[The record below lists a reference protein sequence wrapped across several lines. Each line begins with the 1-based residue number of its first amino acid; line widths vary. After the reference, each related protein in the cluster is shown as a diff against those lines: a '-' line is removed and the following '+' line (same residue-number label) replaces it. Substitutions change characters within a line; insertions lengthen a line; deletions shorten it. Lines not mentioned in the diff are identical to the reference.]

1 MPDETMPP
9 AQPAARPVARPPA
22 LKPPRDP
29 QLVLLRHGET
39 EWSASGQHTGRTDIP
54 LTAAGEE
61 QARSAGATLAGYEF
75 AAVYTSPLA
84 RARRTAEL
92 AGFPGAVVD
101 GDLAEWDYGP
111 VDGRTS
117 HDVSEILGREF
128 LIFDDGVRVL
138 PPSAEHGAGRPGET
152 LEQVA
157 ARAARVVARVERTL
171 SGQAGS
177 GTGSG
182 TGAGTE
188 QRAGGDVLIVAHG
201 HLLRVLAT
209 VWLGVDPRLGARFE
223 LGTAAV
229 CLLGYGHSLRTI
241 EGWNLAAQ

>member
-1 MPDETMPP
+1 MPDETMP
-9 AQPAARPVARPPA
+9 ATHTATHPAARSASRPPT
-22 LKPPRDP
+22 LKPTRDP

-61 QARSAGATLAGYEF
+61 QARSAGATLADYEF
-75 AAVYTSPLA
+75 AAVYTSPLG

-92 AGFPGAVVD
+92 AGHPDAVLD
-101 GDLAEWDYGP
+101 EDLAEWDYGP

-117 HDVSEILGREF
+117 RDVSEILGREF
-128 LIFDDGVRVL
+128 LIFDDGVGVL
-138 PPSAEHGAGRPGET
+138 PPSVEHGGGRPGET
-152 LEQVA
+152 LDQVA
-157 ARAARVVARVERTL
+157 ARAARVVARAEQTL
-171 SGQAGS
+171 AGQAGS
-177 GTGSG
+177 GTE
-182 TGAGTE
+182 T
-188 QRAGGDVLIVAHG
+188 GGDVLLVAHG
-201 HLLRVLAT
+201 HLLRILAT

>member
-1 MPDETMPP
+1 MP
-9 AQPAARPVARPPA
+9 
-22 LKPPRDP
+22 LKPSRDP
-29 QLVLLRHGET
+29 QLVLLRHGQT
-39 EWSASGQHTGRTDIP
+39 EWSMSGQHTGRTDIP
-54 LTAAGEE
+54 LTAAGED
-61 QARSAGATLAGYEF
+61 QARSAGATLADYEF

-92 AGFPGAVVD
+92 AGYPGAVVD
-101 GDLAEWDYGP
+101 DDLAEWDYGP

-117 HDVSEILGREF
+117 HDVSEELGREY
-128 LIFDDGVRVL
+128 LIFEDGVRVL
-138 PPSAEHGAGRPGET
+138 PQTPDHGDGRLGET
-152 LEQVA
+152 LDEVAVRA
-157 ARAARVVARVERTL
+157 ARAIARAEQSLAAAST
-171 SGQAGS
+171 GS

-182 TGAGTE
+182 TG
-188 QRAGGDVLIVAHG
+188 GDVLLIAHG

-209 VWLGVDPRLGARFE
+209 VWLGVDPRLAARFE

>member
-1 MPDETMPP
+1 MPT
-9 AQPAARPVARPPA
+9 QPQA

-39 EWSASGQHTGRTDIP
+39 EWSANGQHTGRTDIP
-54 LTAAGEE
+54 LTAAGEK
-61 QARSAGATLAGYEF
+61 QARFAGATLADYEF
-75 AAVYTSPLA
+75 AAVYTSPLT

-92 AGFPGAVVD
+92 AGYPDAVVD
-101 GDLAEWDYGP
+101 EDLAEWDYGP

-117 HDVSEILGREF
+117 HDISEELGREF

-138 PPSAEHGAGRPGET
+138 PPSAEHGDGRPGET
-152 LEQVA
+152 LEEVA
-157 ARAARVVARVERTL
+157 ARAARVVAR
-171 SGQAGS
+171 A
-177 GTGSG
+177 
-182 TGAGTE
+182 E
-188 QRAGGDVLIVAHG
+188 QVLAGGDVLLVAHG

>member
-1 MPDETMPP
+1 MPNEPR
-9 AQPAARPVARPPA
+9 ALQPS
-22 LKPPRDP
+22 RDP

-54 LTAAGEE
+54 LTAAGEK
-61 QARSAGATLAGYEF
+61 QARFAGATLADYQF

-92 AGFPGAVVD
+92 AGYPDAVVD
-101 GDLAEWDYGP
+101 EDLAEWDYGP

-117 HDVSEILGREF
+117 HDVSGELGREF
-128 LIFDDGVRVL
+128 QIFDDGVRVL
-138 PPSAEHGAGRPGET
+138 PPSAEHGDERPGET
-152 LEQVA
+152 LAEVA
-157 ARAARVVARVERTL
+157 ARATRVVARAEQVL
-171 SGQAGS
+171 AG
-177 GTGSG
+177 
-182 TGAGTE
+182 
-188 QRAGGDVLIVAHG
+188 RAGGGAGRDVLLVAHG

>member
-1 MPDETMPP
+1 MPDETMP
-9 AQPAARPVARPPA
+9 ATHSATHTAARPASRPPA
-22 LKPPRDP
+22 LKPTRDP

-75 AAVYTSPLA
+75 AAVYTSPLG

-92 AGFPGAVVD
+92 AGHPDAVVD
-101 GDLAEWDYGP
+101 EDLAEWDYGP

-117 HDVSEILGREF
+117 RDVSEILGREF

-138 PPSAEHGAGRPGET
+138 PPSVEHGEGRPGET
-152 LEQVA
+152 LDQVA
-157 ARAARVVARVERTL
+157 ARAARVVARAEQTL
-171 SGQAGS
+171 AGQAGS
-177 GTGSG
+177 G
-182 TGAGTE
+182 AGT
-188 QRAGGDVLIVAHG
+188 GGDVLLVAHG

>member
-1 MPDETMPP
+1 MPDTEP
-9 AQPAARPVARPPA
+9 RPQR
-22 LKPPRDP
+22 LKPSRDP

-54 LTAAGEE
+54 LTAAGEK
-61 QARSAGATLAGYEF
+61 QARFAGATLADYEF
-75 AAVYTSPLA
+75 AAVYTSPLI

-92 AGFPGAVVD
+92 AGYPDAVVD
-101 GDLAEWDYGP
+101 EDLAEWDYGP

-117 HDVSEILGREF
+117 RDVSEELGREF
-128 LIFDDGVRVL
+128 LIFDDGVHVL
-138 PPSAEHGAGRPGET
+138 PPSSQHGDGRPGET
-152 LEQVA
+152 LGQVA
-157 ARAARVVARVERTL
+157 VRAARIVARAEETL
-171 SGQAGS
+171 AGRSGS
-177 GTGSG
+177 GSGSG
-182 TGAGTE
+182 DEHG
-188 QRAGGDVLIVAHG
+188 AGGDVLLVAHG

>member
-1 MPDETMPP
+1 MPTEPK
-9 AQPAARPVARPPA
+9 A
-22 LKPPRDP
+22 LQPPRDP

-54 LTAAGEE
+54 LTAAGEK
-61 QARSAGATLAGYEF
+61 QARFAGTTLADYEF
-75 AAVYTSPLA
+75 AAVYTSPLT

-92 AGFPGAVVD
+92 AGYPDAVVD
-101 GDLAEWDYGP
+101 EDLAEWDYGP

-117 HDVSEILGREF
+117 RDVSEELGREF
-128 LIFDDGVRVL
+128 QIFDDGVRVL
-138 PPSAEHGAGRPGET
+138 PPSAEHGGGRPGET
-152 LEQVA
+152 LEEVA
-157 ARAARVVARVERTL
+157 ARATRVVDRAERVL
-171 SGQAGS
+171 AGS
-177 GTGSG
+177 DGG
-182 TGAGTE
+182 
-188 QRAGGDVLIVAHG
+188 AGGDVLLVAHG

-229 CLLGYGHSLRTI
+229 CLLGYGHGLHTI

>member
-1 MPDETMPP
+1 MPHQPP
-9 AQPAARPVARPPA
+9 NQPPNQPQP
-22 LKPPRDP
+22 LTPPRDP

-39 EWSASGQHTGRTDIP
+39 EWSRSGQHTGRTDIP
-54 LTAAGEE
+54 LTEAGEE
-61 QARSAGATLAGYEF
+61 QARSAGTTLARYEF
-75 AAVYTSPLA
+75 ATVRTSPLT

-92 AGFPGAVVD
+92 AGHPGAVVD
-101 GDLAEWDYGP
+101 EDLAEWDYGP

-117 HDVSEILGREF
+117 RDVSEELGREF
-128 LIFDDGVRVL
+128 QIFEDGVRVL
-138 PPSAEHGAGRPGET
+138 PPSPEHGGGRPGET

-157 ARAARVVARVERTL
+157 ARAARVVARAEETL
-171 SGQAGS
+171 G
-177 GTGSG
+177 
-182 TGAGTE
+182 
-188 QRAGGDVLIVAHG
+188 AGGDVLLVAHG

-229 CLLGYGHSLRTI
+229 CLLGYGHDLRTI

>member
-1 MPDETMPP
+1 MPEETTP
-9 AQPAARPVARPPA
+9 ATQHTSQPNPQSGSRPPA
-22 LKPPRDP
+22 LKPSRDP

-61 QARSAGATLAGYEF
+61 QARSAGATLADYAF

-84 RARRTAEL
+84 RARVTAEL
-92 AGFPGAVVD
+92 AGYPDAVVD
-101 GDLAEWDYGP
+101 EDLAEWDYGP

-117 HDVSEILGREF
+117 HDVSEDLGREF
-128 LIFDDGVRVL
+128 QIFDDGVRVL
-138 PPSAEHGAGRPGET
+138 PPSAEHGDGRLGET
-152 LEQVA
+152 LEEVA
-157 ARAARVVARVERTL
+157 ARATRVVARAERVL
-171 SGQAGS
+171 AGQAGA
-177 GTGSG
+177 GPGP
-182 TGAGTE
+182 GAGS
-188 QRAGGDVLIVAHG
+188 GGDVLLVAHG
-201 HLLRVLAT
+201 HLLRVLTT

>member
-1 MPDETMPP
+1 MPDTEPRP
-9 AQPAARPVARPPA
+9 QP
-22 LKPPRDP
+22 LKPSRDP

-54 LTAAGEE
+54 LTAAGEK
-61 QARSAGATLAGYEF
+61 QARFAGTALANYEF

-92 AGFPGAVVD
+92 AGYADAVID
-101 GDLAEWDYGP
+101 EDLAEWDYGP

-117 HDVSEILGREF
+117 HDVSAELGREF

-138 PPSAEHGAGRPGET
+138 PPSAEHGDGRLGET
-152 LEQVA
+152 LEDVA
-157 ARAARVVARVERTL
+157 TRAARVVARAEETL
-171 SGQAGS
+171 AR
-177 GTGSG
+177 
-182 TGAGTE
+182 
-188 QRAGGDVLIVAHG
+188 RAEDGGGDVLLVAHG

-229 CLLGYGHSLRTI
+229 CLLGYGHSLRTV

>member
-1 MPDETMPP
+1 MPEP
-9 AQPAARPVARPPA
+9 QPTA

-54 LTAAGEE
+54 LTAAGEK
-61 QARSAGATLAGYEF
+61 QARFAGATLADYEF
-75 AAVYTSPLA
+75 AAVFTSPLA

-92 AGFPGAVVD
+92 AGYPDAVVD
-101 GDLAEWDYGP
+101 EDLAEWDYGP

-117 HDVSEILGREF
+117 HDVSAELGREF

-138 PPSAEHGAGRPGET
+138 PPSAEHGDGRPGEA
-152 LEQVA
+152 LEEVA
-157 ARAARVVARVERTL
+157 ARATRVVARAEQVLAGR
-171 SGQAGS
+171 SGGGS
-177 GTGSG
+177 
-182 TGAGTE
+182 
-188 QRAGGDVLIVAHG
+188 GGDVLLVAHG

>member
-1 MPDETMPP
+1 MPNEP
-9 AQPAARPVARPPA
+9 QA
-22 LKPPRDP
+22 LTPPRDP

-39 EWSASGQHTGRTDIP
+39 EWSRSGQHTGRTDIP
-54 LTAAGEE
+54 LTTDGEA
-61 QARSAGATLAGYEF
+61 QARFAGATLARYEF
-75 AAVYTSPLA
+75 AAVRTSPLT

-92 AGFPGAVVD
+92 AGYPDAVVD
-101 GDLAEWDYGP
+101 EDLAEWDYGP

-117 HDVSEILGREF
+117 RDVSAELGREF
-128 LIFDDGVRVL
+128 QIFDDGVRVL
-138 PPSAEHGAGRPGET
+138 PPSAEHGDGRPGEA
-152 LEQVA
+152 LEEVA
-157 ARAARVVARVERTL
+157 ARAARVVARAEETL
-171 SGQAGS
+171 G
-177 GTGSG
+177 
-182 TGAGTE
+182 
-188 QRAGGDVLIVAHG
+188 AGGDVLLVAHG

>member
-1 MPDETMPP
+1 MPEETTP
-9 AQPAARPVARPPA
+9 ATQHTSQPDPQSGSQPPA
-22 LKPPRDP
+22 LKPSRDP

-54 LTAAGEE
+54 LTAAGEA
-61 QARSAGATLAGYEF
+61 QARSAGATLADYEF

-92 AGFPGAVVD
+92 AGHPGAVVD
-101 GDLAEWDYGP
+101 EDLAEWDYGP

-117 HDVSEILGREF
+117 RDVSEILGRDF

-138 PPSAEHGAGRPGET
+138 PPSVEHGGGRPGET

-157 ARAARVVARVERTL
+157 ARAARVVARAEQTL
-171 SGQAGS
+171 AGQAGS
-177 GTGSG
+177 GTAS
-182 TGAGTE
+182 GAG
-188 QRAGGDVLIVAHG
+188 RDVLLVAHG

-209 VWLGVDPRLGARFE
+209 VWLGMDPRLAARFE